1 MVRAEFG
8 ELRVGRGLPRGENR
22 RAAGWTGAA
31 VLALGFAGL
40 ILIGT
45 LLLLLPVAT
54 AAGMSAPPSVALF
67 TATSAV
73 CVTGLAVV
81 ETGSYW
87 SRFGQVVI
95 MLLIELGGVGFGAGA
110 TMLFWLIGRNI
121 SLNDRRMLRE
131 IVPGTN
137 LDQVVRT
144 SVAIVGVSV
153 AIQAI
158 GALILFAGWLPR
170 YPVGEAAFLALFH
183 AISAFCNAG
192 FDVFG
197 TVGQP
202 GISMGAERH
211 NPVIL
216 MPITLLVLLGGLGFP
231 VIGELAA
238 WRPRRVRL
246 QHPATGRL
254 PQPRPPL
261 SLNARLVLVAHLGL
275 FVFGIVAFWLLEF
288 SNPRTFGSAAPGSQ
302 FLDAVNTSLYPRSV
316 GFGSIPLDSFRS
328 TSLLLLLV
336 LMFVGTASAGTG
348 GGVKVNT
355 VAALFAGA
363 AGTVAGRPRPE
374 LFKRTLSQE
383 SINKAL
389 TVVLISG
396 IVIVGATLL
405 LSLTDPAL
413 ALTHAL
419 FEVVSAFSTVGLTMD
434 TTARLSEAGRVIIEL
449 MMFIG
454 RLGPLTLV
462 VLLAARE
469 RAPYVTY
476 AEEPVLIG

>member
-1 MVRAEFG
+1 MRAEFG
-8 ELRVGRGLPRGENR
+8 DLRVGRRLPHGENR

-288 SNPRTFGSAAPGSQ
+288 SNPRTFGSAAPGGQ

-316 GFGSIPLDSFRS
+316 GFGSIPKKAQIVS
-328 TSLLLLLV
+328 SLSARATA
-336 LMFVGTASAGTG
+336 MDAGSVG
-348 GGVKVNT
+348 V
-355 VAALFAGA
+355 
-363 AGTVAGRPRPE
+363 P
-374 LFKRTLSQE
+374 
-383 SINKAL
+383 
-389 TVVLISG
+389 
-396 IVIVGATLL
+396 
-405 LSLTDPAL
+405 
-413 ALTHAL
+413 
-419 FEVVSAFSTVGLTMD
+419 
-434 TTARLSEAGRVIIEL
+434 
-449 MMFIG
+449 
-454 RLGPLTLV
+454 
-462 VLLAARE
+462 
-469 RAPYVTY
+469 
-476 AEEPVLIG
+476 

>member
-1 MVRAEFG
+1 MVREEFG
-8 ELRVGRGLPRGENR
+8 ELGVGRRLPSGENR
-22 RAAGWTGAA
+22 RAAGWTWGAG
-31 VLALGFAGL
+31 VLALGFVGL
-40 ILIGT
+40 IVAGT
-45 LLLLLPVAT
+45 LLLLLPAAT
-54 AAGMSAPPSVALF
+54 AAGTSAPPSVALF

-73 CVTGLAVV
+73 CVTGLGVV

-87 SRFGQVVI
+87 SRFGQVI
-95 MLLIELGGVGFGAGA
+95 LLLLIELGGVGFGAGA
-110 TMLFWLIGRNI
+110 TLLFWLIGGNI
-121 SLNDRRMLRE
+121 SLSERRMLRE

-144 SVAIVGVSV
+144 ALAIAGISV
-153 AIQAI
+153 AIQAV
-158 GALILFAGWLPR
+158 GALILFFGWLPR

-183 AISAFCNAG
+183 AVSAFCNAG

-197 TVGQP
+197 AVGQP
-202 GISMGAERH
+202 GVSMGAERH
-211 NPVIL
+211 NPVIIVPL
-216 MPITLLVLLGGLGFP
+216 TLLVLLGGLGFP

-246 QHPATGRL
+246 HHPATGRL
-254 PQPRPPL
+254 PQPRPAL
-261 SLNARLVLVAHLGL
+261 SLNARLVLVAHFGL
-275 FVFGIVAFWLLEF
+275 FLFGIVAFWLLEF
-288 SNPRTFGSAAPGSQ
+288 SNPRTWGGQDIGSQ
-302 FLDAVNTSLYPRSV
+302 FLDALNTSLYPRSV
-316 GFGSIPLDSFRS
+316 GFGSIPLSSFRS
-328 TSLLLLLV
+328 TSLLVLLV

-396 IVIVGATLL
+396 VVIVGATFLL
-405 LSLTDPAL
+405 ALTDPAL
-413 ALTHAL
+413 ALNHAL
-419 FEVVSAFSTVGLTMD
+419 FEVISAFSTVGLTMD
-434 TTARLSEAGRVIIEL
+434 TTGLLSEPGRVIIEL

-469 RAPYVTY
+469 RAPRVT
-476 AEEPVLIG
+476 